1 MTEPS
6 SYYGW
11 TLPIQASTF
20 AKQVD
25 AGIYIIHAAMI
36 AIFVLWAIFFTYLL
50 VRYRRRAGVPAKHGD
65 DRGHLWSLAPDAA
78 VLLFEIGLI
87 VLYAV
92 PQWSRM
98 KMRPPSEDA
107 ANRIH
112 VVAEQFN
119 WNVHYPGKDG
129 VFGRRRG
136 DLVDLSN
143 PMGLD
148 PEDPAA
154 KDDLV
159 TVNRLHLPLGRPTIV
174 ELSSKDV
181 IHSFSIPEFR
191 VKQDAVPGMRVPVW
205 FEPTLAGQF
214 ELTCA
219 QLCGVGH
226 AIMRASVVVH
236 EQKDYAKWAAKA
248 KKALPQG

>member
-1 MTEPS
+1 MVTPS
-6 SYYGW
+6 HYGW
-11 TLPIQASTF
+11 TLPVQASAF

-25 AGIYIIHAAMI
+25 LGLYVIHGAML
-36 AIFVLWAIFFTYLL
+36 AIFVLWSVFFAYLL
-50 VRYRRRAGVPAKHGD
+50 IRYRRKEGVSAH
-65 DRGHLWSLAPDAA
+65 RGEEGNHLWSLAPDAA
-78 VLLFEIGLI
+78 VLLFEIGLV
-87 VLYAV
+87 VLYAL

-98 KMRPPSEDA
+98 KMNPPRAED

-129 VFGRRRG
+129 AFGRRRA
-136 DLVDLSN
+136 DLVDLAN
-143 PMGLD
+143 PLGLD

-154 KDDLV
+154 KDDVV
-159 TVNRLHLPLGRPTIV
+159 TVNRLHLPLGRPTVV

-205 FEPTLAGQF
+205 FEPTLEGEF

-226 AIMRASVVVH
+226 AMMRATVTVH
-236 EQKDYAKWAAKA
+236 AAAEYEKWAAKA
-248 KKALPQG
+248 KAALPQG